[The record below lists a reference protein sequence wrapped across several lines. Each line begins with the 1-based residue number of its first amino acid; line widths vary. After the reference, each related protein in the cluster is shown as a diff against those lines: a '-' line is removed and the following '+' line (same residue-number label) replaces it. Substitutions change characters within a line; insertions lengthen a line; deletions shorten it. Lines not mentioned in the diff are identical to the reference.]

1 MLADWSDILGKIFS
15 YTLIHDGFV
24 AAVPIFYACMCAVI
38 SRQVNIVNIA
48 AEGIIM
54 FGAFFGFTASYY
66 TGSWIIGVLAGMI
79 IGILVSWF
87 MGKAYLNYNVNIF
100 VVGLS
105 VNMIATSGTRFLL
118 NVVFGANGNF
128 VSDRVQAVTKVDL
141 GFLKNNPVLQSLFS
155 GYAVT
160 DLLIIPL
167 VIVIWY
173 MLYKTVWGLRL
184 RSVGLNPMATM
195 TAGINVKKKQMQ
207 ALLLSGACA
216 GIGGAHLS
224 LGYSCF
230 FIEGMSGGKGFMG
243 MAAMQFGNANPLAA
257 GIGCVFFGMSQSVAT
272 RIAPW
277 GIPNQFVSMFP
288 YVATTLVLA
297 VTVILQQMKR
307 RREESALIGKKV

>member
-1 MLADWSDILGKIFS
+1 MLANWSEILEKIFS

-38 SRQVNIVNIA
+38 SRQANIVNIA
-48 AEGIIM
+48 AEGILM
-54 FGAFFGFTASYY
+54 FGAFFGFAASYF
-66 TGSWIIGVLAGMI
+66 TGSWICGVLAGMV
-79 IGILVSWF
+79 IGVLVSWF
-87 MGKAYLNYNVNIF
+87 MGKAYLNYKVNIF

-105 VNMIATSGTRFLL
+105 VNMIAASGTRFLL
-118 NVVFGANGNF
+118 NSIFGANGNF
-128 VSDRVQAVTKVDL
+128 VSDKVQAIAKVNL
-141 GFLKNNPVLQSLFS
+141 GFLNENPVLSSLFS

-167 VIVIWY
+167 VIVVWY
-173 MLYKTVWGLRL
+173 MFYKTVWGLRL
-184 RSVGLNPMATM
+184 RSVGLNPMASM
-195 TAGINVKKKQMQ
+195 TAGIDVRKKQMQ

-257 GIGCVFFGMSQSVAT
+257 GVGCVFFGMSQSVAS

-297 VTVILQQMKR
+297 ITVIIQRMKR
-307 RREESALIGKKV
+307 RREESALVGKKA